1 MMHLCD
7 AFMCCLTVL
16 PDTCSFSG
24 IKGVQYSGGE
34 DVAFERLLREI
45 DLDDKADEHTENL
58 SGGQKRKLSVGIAL
72 IGEAPALWLW
82 LWLCVCMCVCLC
94 MYVWVCVYV
103 CVCVCVC
110 VCRPNLE

>member
-1 MMHLCD
+1 
-7 AFMCCLTVL
+7 MCCLTVL

-110 VCRPNLE
+110 VCVSAEP